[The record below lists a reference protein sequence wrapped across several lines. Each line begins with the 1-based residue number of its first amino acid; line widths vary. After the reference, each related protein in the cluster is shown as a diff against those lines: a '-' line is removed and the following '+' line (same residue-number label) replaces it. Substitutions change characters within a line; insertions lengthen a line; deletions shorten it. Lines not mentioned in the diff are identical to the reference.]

1 MSIITNADDNK
12 LHLSKC
18 TSSASE
24 GEGHLRDLK
33 RQKLN
38 NGQLEL
44 GISSADQSHPP
55 VSEPGNSETSN
66 SEMAHKSQVTIAS
79 SMPLADADDA
89 IVRNVKC
96 AFCQSSKVTE
106 VLILYIYIYLLS
118 ASLFALYHVMDG
130 W

>member
-1 MSIITNADDNK
+1 M
-12 LHLSKC
+12 SKC

-24 GEGHLRDLK
+24 EEGHLRDLK

-38 NGQLEL
+38 YGQLKFR
-44 GISSADQSHPP
+44 ISSADQTHPP

-66 SEMAHKSQVTIAS
+66 SGMEHKSQVTNAS
-79 SMPLADADDA
+79 SMPLADADDT

-106 VLILYIYIYLLS
+106 VLILKIIYLLS
-118 ASLFALYHVMDG
+118 ASLFALYHVMDK